1 MPSSFP
7 SERLSTARWRFFLSI
22 ALLAPAFAAGCL
34 GRFAAN
40 QGRRQA
46 ARSSDYYLRKYAEPE
61 LTELYADDPEAR
73 VEVKKMSREGRN
85 WLADV
90 VVHSRSGSS
99 SQTVLLDPNGKI
111 ISRHK

>member
-1 MPSSFP
+1 MPSSV
-7 SERLSTARWRFFLSI
+7 SAEHLSPARWRGFLLI
-22 ALLAPAFAAGCL
+22 ALLAPTFAAGCL

-61 LTELYADDPEAR
+61 LAELYAGDPEAR
-73 VEVKKMSREGRN
+73 VEVKKMSRKGRN

-99 SQTVLLDPNGKI
+99 SQTVLLDPDGKI
-111 ISRHK
+111 VSRQK